1 MLLGDAT
8 PTVIADFES
17 GLLTPFTG
25 TGIASIE
32 PGAHPSVGGSETA
45 NVDAGDLAGNP
56 TDAAIEAFLDIPV
69 GTLDTISGHAAHV
82 GSAITHT
89 FSVAAGDRISFDW
102 FFETDESDDT
112 FDDFAFFSASYDGGA
127 DFAYEL
133 ISVTHV
139 TPAFDSTPLTT
150 FTSGWLTSVFTAPT
164 AGTLQIGIGAINV
177 SDGEVATRII
187 VDNVVV
193 NRDLTAFDVVDDLPQ
208 FAELATGELAAGLL
222 TASNDTLTG
231 DDDDDTLDGRD
242 GVNDMADF
250 GDAPLGIT
258 LDLSIQGGA
267 TQAVGFGQGTDTLL
281 NIEHGAGGRGD
292 DTLLG
297 DAGVNILLGRDD
309 DDTLDGG
316 GGFDD
321 LRGGAGNDIL
331 ISGLGGAFS
340 EGQGGDDTLIGS
352 DSSDS
357 QFGGAGDD
365 TIVGSLG
372 NDTIGGF
379 IDDQFEEDT
388 ARDVLDYSA
397 TANGVDVD
405 LDGETASS
413 IGTNEIG
420 NDSVFQIE
428 AVLGGSGGD
437 RLLGEFDA
445 NTLVGNGGN
454 DTLAGDD
461 GNDTLQGGPGD
472 DTLFG
477 ALLTDTFDFDID
489 TVEYGDATGGITVD
503 LTIQDGTTAQTIGG
517 GMGTDTLRLIEN
529 INGGS
534 HNDTL
539 TGSDDANTLRGR
551 AGDDT
556 LSGGLENDTLLGED
570 GNDTLFGGA
579 LFDVLVGGDGDDQL
593 FGGDNDDTLIGGE
606 GADSLDGG
614 GGTDTADYDDADTA
628 INVDLSG
635 GPGPS
640 GQGAVGDTFNS
651 IENIVGTDFDDTII
665 GDGSANLFFGGDG
678 DDTLRGGAGDDVLVG
693 EGGDDTA
700 DFSDAVGAV
709 TVDLNIQGGITQ
721 TIGGG
726 LGTDSLQNIENVLGG
741 SGGDTLTG
749 DAFDNTLIGAGGN
762 DTLLGNAGA
771 DLLRGGAGNDTVN
784 GGAGRDTADFSD
796 ATGGVTVDLAVQGG
810 AQTVGGGLG
819 TDTLIGI
826 ENATGGAHNDSLSGD
841 GGANRLLGSAG
852 NDTLDGGSDRDT
864 ADFSDATGGVTVD
877 LGVQGGGA
885 QTVGGGQGTDILLG
899 IENAVG
905 GGGGDTLTGDGG
917 ANALVGGGGDDTLTG
932 GAGDDSIAGG
942 AGADRAVYAGNR
954 ADYDITT
961 DGLATIVRDLAAT
974 VDGDD
979 GEDHLYGVE
988 TVEFKDQ
995 TVALTPGPSWVS
1007 GYVGV
1012 RYTDTEFEGFLG
1024 TGFDMATSADGEETV
1039 AISGQP
1045 GFDLFQPGDNEFETG
1060 RVFVHRWIVTE
1071 DGTALSAPAELSR
1084 PTQSDDDAFGAS
1096 VAISRD
1102 TDTAVAGASGTDAA
1116 YVYRYDGATWV
1127 RESQGFFGG
1136 DSVAV
1141 DGDGN
1146 IVVTADRDHD
1156 VGGNLGQGQATV
1168 SEFDGTAWTQTN
1180 ITASDGVAADAFGGA
1195 VAVAAAADIVVVG
1208 ADGDGS
1214 AYVFEKQLG
1223 VWTQADK
1230 LTISGVG
1237 LGGSGDGWVDVS
1249 EDGDLIIVGAEGSG
1263 SAYLFR
1269 RDGASWTED
1278 SRLDSD
1284 VPGFGAGVAISD
1296 DGDTITVGGD
1306 PGNPPAIYRWNGLDW
1321 VPEAT
1326 MGSETIPPTFFEDLA
1341 VFGST
1346 VRLGGDGDVAGYAN
1360 GSQDSIFRFFSFD
1373 ETKATRED
1381 SGEVVLVHA
1390 LGEAGTDPFSNDFD
1404 EAYDLGTVS
1413 RTVQAFVHDR
1423 VSVVDGDPID
1433 WFQFS
1438 IDTEDFPNFIQV
1450 DFDFLGRDGDIFIY
1464 EQNADTGEWERYNYE
1479 NLWITE
1485 DFPDD
1490 IELEDR
1496 TENHYEEKPFSFW
1509 SERGFLRIMLEGNDF
1524 FIEDAA
1530 ESYRIGVRAS
1540 PEAAEYDLAIQLFQ
1554 DGDIPDPTDPRDL
1567 TTAEMANPFADLF
1580 QEPEVTADDQQIDDA
1595 VSAESLI
1602 DAMVDPALSVISYE
1616 FWDGTDDA
1624 GTGFF
1629 TVSGTPQ
1636 VSGETITVA
1645 AADIGTAEFAP
1656 GNEGSVDQLFARV
1669 FDGLVMSAWEPF
1681 NVTTAT
1687 NSPPDAEADKTV
1699 DVTEDTVTALNIAA
1713 PTDPDPDPLT
1723 ITVTAVPT
1731 DGVVQ
1736 IAGGGGAVAIDDV
1749 LTEAQLTGLEYD
1761 PAQDF
1766 NGDPG
1771 AFAYTVDDGNG
1782 GSDSQTVSLNV
1793 TAVNDQPSVSPDTFS
1808 VDENQVSGTSVG
1820 TVSATDADDPAT
1832 AFGMLTYSF
1841 AEGGNPGGLFAIDP
1855 GTGEI
1860 TTAAVLDHEA
1870 APSHALTVE
1879 VTDGGSLSDTAT
1891 ITVNV
1896 GNVVAEQTA
1905 GDDTLFGDPG
1915 SDTMDGLGG
1924 NDTLDGKDSGDTLS
1938 GGSGGDLLLG
1948 GAGADVLYGH
1958 DAAGKTPQSY
1968 TDTGVFPDVTELTP
1982 IDALPVPGDGA
1993 LGILPADT
2001 ALGADAVAT
2010 LTLTGGTAGYNNSL
2024 GVYTVAADG
2033 TIGDVELVFEQT
2045 HSHDPGDTATVP
2057 WTGGAGMEFGL
2068 FLIIHGG
2075 SLNGGYQGFD
2085 LDTGTLSF
2093 VFDHGGGGERAAKV
2107 SDAAG
2112 DISLVFDDGETQTL
2126 LEGPVVHATER
2137 GGPTTLNADG
2147 AVHVAAGRIDAG
2159 TATALRIG
2167 FEDMPG
2173 GGDDDFNDVVV
2184 DLAIHPG
2191 SDPVDDTL
2199 AGGPGNDTL
2208 TGGIGEDV
2216 FQFGAGGGTDRIT
2229 DFQVGSDRFEL
2240 LNGLTISSIATTD
2253 ADGDSF
2259 TDDTTVTLSDGAVDL
2274 IGVVGVTESDLLGT

>member
-1 MLLGDAT
+1 M
-8 PTVIADFES
+8 I
-17 GLLTPFTG
+17 
-25 TGIASIE
+25 
-32 PGAHPSVGGSETA
+32 
-45 NVDAGDLAGNP
+45 
-56 TDAAIEAFLDIPV
+56 
-69 GTLDTISGHAAHV
+69 
-82 GSAITHT
+82 
-89 FSVAAGDRISFDW
+89 
-102 FFETDESDDT
+102 
-112 FDDFAFFSASYDGGA
+112 
-127 DFAYEL
+127 
-133 ISVTHV
+133 
-139 TPAFDSTPLTT
+139 
-150 FTSGWLTSVFTAPT
+150 
-164 AGTLQIGIGAINV
+164 
-177 SDGEVATRII
+177 
-187 VDNVVV
+187 
-193 NRDLTAFDVVDDLPQ
+193 
-208 FAELATGELAAGLL
+208 
-222 TASNDTLTG
+222 
-231 DDDDDTLDGRD
+231 
-242 GVNDMADF
+242 
-250 GDAPLGIT
+250 
-258 LDLSIQGGA
+258 
-267 TQAVGFGQGTDTLL
+267 
-281 NIEHGAGGRGD
+281 
-292 DTLLG
+292 
-297 DAGVNILLGRDD
+297 
-309 DDTLDGG
+309 
-316 GGFDD
+316 
-321 LRGGAGNDIL
+321 
-331 ISGLGGAFS
+331 
-340 EGQGGDDTLIGS
+340 
-352 DSSDS
+352 
-357 QFGGAGDD
+357 
-365 TIVGSLG
+365 
-372 NDTIGGF
+372 
-379 IDDQFEEDT
+379 
-388 ARDVLDYSA
+388 
-397 TANGVDVD
+397 
-405 LDGETASS
+405 
-413 IGTNEIG
+413 
-420 NDSVFQIE
+420 
-428 AVLGGSGGD
+428 
-437 RLLGEFDA
+437 
-445 NTLVGNGGN
+445 
-454 DTLAGDD
+454 
-461 GNDTLQGGPGD
+461 
-472 DTLFG
+472 
-477 ALLTDTFDFDID
+477 
-489 TVEYGDATGGITVD
+489 
-503 LTIQDGTTAQTIGG
+503 
-517 GMGTDTLRLIEN
+517 
-529 INGGS
+529 
-534 HNDTL
+534 
-539 TGSDDANTLRGR
+539 
-551 AGDDT
+551 
-556 LSGGLENDTLLGED
+556 
-570 GNDTLFGGA
+570 
-579 LFDVLVGGDGDDQL
+579 
-593 FGGDNDDTLIGGE
+593 
-606 GADSLDGG
+606 
-614 GGTDTADYDDADTA
+614 
-628 INVDLSG
+628 
-635 GPGPS
+635 
-640 GQGAVGDTFNS
+640 
-651 IENIVGTDFDDTII
+651 
-665 GDGSANLFFGGDG
+665 
-678 DDTLRGGAGDDVLVG
+678 VG

-841 GGANRLLGSAG
+841 GGANRLLGGGNDDIDGGAGDDTVGGGAG

-905 GGGGDTLTGDGG
+905 GDGGDTLTGDGG

-1278 SRLDSD
+1278 GRLDSD

-1450 DFDFLGRDGDIFIY
+1450 DFDFLGCDGDIFIY

-1530 ESYRIGVRAS
+1530 ENYRIGVRAS

-1731 DGVVQ
+1731 DGVMQ

-1879 VTDGGSLSDTAT
+1879 VTDGGSLSDTAA

-1958 DAAGKTPQSY
+1958 DAAGETPQSY

-2085 LDTGTLSF
+2085 LDAGTLSF
-2093 VFDHGGGGERAAKV
+2093 VFDHDGGGERAAKV